1 MTIQGD
7 LFMGKT
13 NLKIESVLNA
23 ANTIG
28 FDNIDTYISKII
40 FEHYNEVPTYTLE
53 KMLSILNVSKQKF
66 NAYLNQIG
74 YKNFTAFK
82 DEIIF
87 EKIDSEMGED
97 WKN

>member
-1 MTIQGD
+1 
-7 LFMGKT
+7 
-13 NLKIESVLNA
+13 
-23 ANTIG
+23 
-28 FDNIDTYISKII
+28 
-40 FEHYNEVPTYTLE
+40 
-53 KMLSILNVSKQKF
+53 MLSILNVSKPKF
-66 NAYLNQIG
+66 KAYLNQIG